1 MFSGGIPTEKFT
13 LKWNDFQNNVSKTLS
28 DFRRDEEFFDV
39 TLVSEDLQHISAH
52 KLVLSACSE
61 LFKLILRKSSHPY
74 PHPNPLI
81 YLNGFRAKELNFIME
96 YIYHGEVRILQDD
109 IHNFLEVA
117 RKLKIE
123 GLIEKMPQS
132 EERET
137 ELNSQKSIETI
148 EMKPDSESIDTQN
161 ESISSIVEDQSSE
174 TPISKEKM
182 SKPKK
187 EKSLK
192 TIAVF
197 NQSILSKDDIKAIV
211 DNHIEKYE
219 NNDGEEVWKCRTCGK
234 SSSNKVNLA
243 KHVEIHIEG
252 LSFECQVCGKSYKTR
267 MSLDQHKKLKHTR
280 AHHNRWEVY
289 PKEENVE
296 QEVVKMESV

>member
-1 MFSGGIPTEKFT
+1 MT
-13 LKWNDFQNNVSKTLS
+13 
-28 DFRRDEEFFDV
+28 
-39 TLVSEDLQHISAH
+39 ISAH
-52 KLVLSACSE
+52 KVVLSACSE
-61 LFKLILRKSSHPY
+61 YFNNILKQY
-74 PHPNPLI
+74 KHPNPLLCLEGVSSEDLDNI
-81 YLNGFRAKELNFIME
+81 LD
-96 YIYHGEVRILQDD
+96 YIYHGEVKILRDD
-109 IHNFLEVA
+109 IHNFLAVA
-117 RKLKIE
+117 QKLKIE
-123 GLIEKMPQS
+123 GLIEKMPPS

-137 ELNSQKSIETI
+137 DWSSEKTIETI
-148 EMKPDSESIDTQN
+148 EMKPDTENIDFKN
-161 ESISSIVEDQSSE
+161 ESISSIVEDQSAE
-174 TPISKEKM
+174 TPMSKDKM

-187 EKSLK
+187 EKSVK

-197 NQSILSKDDIKAIV
+197 NQSILTKDDIKAIV

-280 AHHNRWEVY
+280 IQKILDKWDD
-289 PKEENVE
+289 PKEENV
-296 QEVVKMESV
+296 

>member
-1 MFSGGIPTEKFT
+1 MDMDTFC

-52 KLVLSACSE
+52 KLVLSASSE

-81 YLNGFRAKELNFIME
+81 YLNGFRSKELNFIME

-109 IHNFLEVA
+109 IHNFLEA
-117 RKLKIE
+117 AQKLKIE
-123 GLIEKMPQS
+123 GLIEKMPPS

-137 ELNSQKSIETI
+137 ELDSEKTIETI
-148 EMKPDSESIDTQN
+148 EMKPDTENIDFKN
-161 ESISSIVEDQSSE
+161 ESISSIVEDQSAE
-174 TPISKEKM
+174 TPMSKDKM

-187 EKSLK
+187 EKSVK

-197 NQSILSKDDIKAIV
+197 NQSILTKDDIKAIV

-280 AHHNRWEVY
+280 IQKILDKWDD

-296 QEVVKMESV
+296 